1 MSLTPGQV
9 ARIMR
14 IFPMTSD
21 KQKGS
26 LSYLSFAVAL
36 MLCTTSAGASARE
49 CERSATGEAII
60 TVHCGAAPS
69 ATFDETGRLW
79 VAFVHDQHVFVSH
92 SVDSGN
98 SFSPSVQVNAVAEDT
113 EYNGENRPKIVTRD
127 GRTLLLSWTTKTSA
141 KFTGEIRFTRSTDG
155 GRSFEAPRTI
165 NDDRLFTGHRFESL
179 YLTESGHL
187 YLAWIDKRDL
197 EASML
202 QNKSYVGA
210 AIYYAVSD
218 DLGATF
224 SANHRVA
231 NNSCE
236 CCRIAI
242 APNGADR
249 VTILWRQVFGEDVRD
264 HAIAA
269 LGKDGVVE
277 DMQRA
282 TYDEWHINACPH
294 HGPSMVGE
302 PGSDDYHLV
311 WFSNGEVNQGIHYG
325 RYSPSTQSTTQVLR
339 IDGTPGAGHPHL
351 ASVNGKLY
359 LVWKGFDGKQTNLQR
374 MISDDGGKHWS
385 AAQTLLVTA
394 QASDHPLLVTTKDAV
409 YLSWQT
415 EEFGY
420 RFEEIS
426 GDR

>member
-1 MSLTPGQV
+1 MSPTPGQA

-14 IFPMTSD
+14 IFPMISD
-21 KQKGS
+21 RHTGLFK
-26 LSYLSFAVAL
+26 LLF
-36 MLCTTSAGASARE
+36 CTLTLLLGTASGAASARDCDQNSE
-49 CERSATGEAII
+49 GEAII

-69 ATFDETGRLW
+69 ASFDESGRLW
-79 VAFVHDQHVFVSH
+79 VAFVHNQHVYVSH
-92 SVDSGN
+92 SDDRGT
-98 SFSPSVQVNAVAEDT
+98 SFSASVQVNAVAEDT
-113 EYNGENRPKIVTRD
+113 EYNGENRPKILTRD
-127 GRTLLLSWTTKTSA
+127 GRTILLSWTTKTSA
-141 KFTGEIRFTRSTDG
+141 KFTGEIRFTRSVDG

-165 NDDRLFTGHRFESL
+165 NDDKLFTGHRFESL
-179 YLTESGHL
+179 FLTESGHL

-197 EASML
+197 EASL
-202 QNKSYVGA
+202 LEDKGYVGA

-218 DLGATF
+218 DLGVTF
-224 SANHRVA
+224 STNHRVA

-242 APNGADR
+242 APNGEDR

-264 HAIAA
+264 HAIAT
-269 LGKDGVVE
+269 LGKDGLIE

-302 PGSDDYHLV
+302 PGSDDYHLA
-311 WFSNGEVNQGIHYG
+311 WFSNGEINQGIHYG
-325 RYSPSTQSTTQVLR
+325 RYSPTTKETTQVLR
-339 IDGTPGAGHPHL
+339 IDGTPGAGHPQL
-351 ASVNGKLY
+351 ASVNGKLH
-359 LVWKGFDGKQTNLQR
+359 LVWKGFDGKQTNLQM
-374 MISDDGGKHWS
+374 MISADGGKQWS
-385 AAQTLLVTA
+385 EAQTLLVTE
-394 QASDHPLLVTTKDAV
+394 QASDHPLLVATDAAV
-409 YLSWQT
+409 YLSWHT